1 MKNIIITSKINY
13 DKNNQINF
21 SIEKNWLD
29 YLKYKKINLINV
41 NKYPFKERN
50 IKLYNPSALI
60 LHGGNDIN
68 FNKKD
73 KINSL
78 RKKIDCEILKYAI
91 KKKIP
96 ILGVCYGFQLIANFF
111 KVKMSFSSKHI
122 KSQHNI
128 DIKEFIKNK
137 RKNIIRVNSFHK
149 CIVKNLPSHFK
160 YLSLCNDGSVEM
172 ALSKEYKILVT
183 MFHPERKNIGQKKLD
198 QLIFEHLKIK

>member
-13 DKNNQINF
+13 DKNYQINF

-29 YLKYKKINLINV
+29 YFKDKKINLISTND
-41 NKYPFKERN
+41 YLFKKRN

-60 LHGGNDIN
+60 LHGGNDIY
-68 FNKKD
+68 FSKKD
-73 KINSL
+73 KINFL
-78 RKKIDCEILKYAI
+78 RKKIDSEILKYAI

-111 KVKMSFSSKHI
+111 KVKMKLSSKHI
-122 KSQHNI
+122 KSKHNI
-128 DIKEFIKNK
+128 DIREFNENK
-137 RKNIIRVNSFHK
+137 RKNIIGVNSFHK
-149 CIVKNLPSHFK
+149 CVVKNLPSHFK
-160 YLSLCNDGSVEM
+160 YLSYCSDGSVEM
-172 ALSKEYKILVT
+172 ALSKKYRILVT